1 MMQKTT
7 SMKYETQA
15 IADQL
20 REAREAKQLS
30 QRELS
35 RLAGVPQAKIS
46 RIETNSVDLRLSSLV
61 AIASALDLEIALV
74 PRKAVSAVKS
84 ITRQTTDRTVF
95 HPPSIRKEM
104 QQLQKAIRTI
114 QIDTPTLPQLD
125 ELRKATASLERLQID
140 TRFLDDL
147 RSLRQSIERAQLPD
161 HRKELL
167 NATESMKALRNQ
179 IAHFKPTTEQRS
191 ANRPAYSLEE
201 ENNDA

>member
-1 MMQKTT
+1 
-7 SMKYETQA
+7 MKYDTQA
-15 IADQL
+15 IANEL
-20 REAREAKQLS
+20 REARKAKQLS

-95 HPPSIRKEM
+95 QSPSIRKEM
-104 QQLQKAIRTI
+104 QQLQKAIRAI
-114 QIDTPTLPQLD
+114 QIDAPTLPQLD
-125 ELRKATASLERLQID
+125 ELRKATASLQRLQID
-140 TRFLDDL
+140 TRFLKDL
-147 RSLRQSIERAQLPD
+147 RSLRQGIERAQPPD
-161 HRKELL
+161 HWKELL
-167 NATESMKALRNQ
+167 NATERMKVLRNQ

-191 ANRPAYSLEE
+191 ANRPAYSLDEE
-201 ENNDA
+201 DDDA